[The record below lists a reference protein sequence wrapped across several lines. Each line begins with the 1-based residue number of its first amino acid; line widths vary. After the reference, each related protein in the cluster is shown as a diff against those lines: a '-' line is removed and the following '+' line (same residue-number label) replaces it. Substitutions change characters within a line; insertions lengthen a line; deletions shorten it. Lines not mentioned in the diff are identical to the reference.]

1 MQVLHDSGLEQRKR
15 TGKMR
20 SKRIVH
26 GRIDGEVL
34 QQWRHANPDVGSF
47 RKEERQATELQF
59 FEPWTVGGSET
70 RNQRLETAV
79 RRRRTK
85 LDVQA
90 SEVRAM
96 QRR

>member
-1 MQVLHDSGLEQRKR
+1 
-15 TGKMR
+15 
-20 SKRIVH
+20 
-26 GRIDGEVL
+26 
-34 QQWRHANPDVGSF
+34 
-47 RKEERQATELQF
+47 
-59 FEPWTVGGSET
+59 VGGSET